1 MRLVVD
7 QFTLKDRRIVVVG
20 SEGLL
25 GTVARKTISELGGQP
40 ISVDVKDMGIE
51 LTDYAALRYV
61 ADQGQVHGVINCA
74 IGNQM
79 PTDDAQRFLESDL
92 KTGLTGAAVC
102 HKVFHAPLK
111 ATKGVFIN
119 VGSDLSHKA
128 PDPERYGNQ
137 FKPLAYSVVKHSI
150 IGMTRYY
157 AALWGKDGIR
167 VNCFC
172 PGSIDQGQAIPDCP
186 LNRLAQ
192 ASEMAGPLAFLLSD
206 ASSYMTGAVLSVDG
220 GSTCW

>member
-1 MRLVVD
+1 MVLD
-7 QFTLKDRRIVVVG
+7 TFSLKDRRIVIIG
-20 SEGLL
+20 GEGLL
-25 GTVARKTISELGGQP
+25 GSVARKTVSELGGLP
-40 ISVDVKDMGIE
+40 TSVDVKDMGIDV
-51 LTDYAALRYV
+51 TDYAALRII
-61 ADQGQVHGVINCA
+61 ADHGPIHGVINCA

-79 PTDDAQRFLESDL
+79 PTDDAQKFMETDL
-92 KTGLTGAAVC
+92 KVGLTGAAVC
-102 HKVFHAPLK
+102 HKVFYDPLK

-119 VGSDLSHKA
+119 VGSDLALMA
-128 PDPERYGNQ
+128 PRPSRYGEL

-150 IGMTRYY
+150 VGLTRYY

-172 PGSIDQGQAIPDCP
+172 PGSIDQGQAVPDCP
-186 LNRLAQ
+186 LGRLAE

-206 ASSYMTGAVLSVDG
+206 ASSYMTGAILSVDG